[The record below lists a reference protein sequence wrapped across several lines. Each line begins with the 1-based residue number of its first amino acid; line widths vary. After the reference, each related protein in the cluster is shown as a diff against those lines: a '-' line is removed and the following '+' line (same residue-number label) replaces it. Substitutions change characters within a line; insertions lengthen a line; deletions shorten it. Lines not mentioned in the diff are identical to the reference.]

1 MQLLTLPQKSIIT
14 DFLRNHPE
22 FDAIKE
28 RIDSLDKGEAIKIIK
43 AIYDGCGHPCH
54 IDGPEPDSKEDDVDT
69 D

>member
-43 AIYDGCGHPCH
+43 ALVG
-54 IDGPEPDSKEDDVDT
+54 
-69 D
+69 